1 MTPAEDDAARR
12 RALAIAW
19 RALARRDHTVAEL
32 RMRLERRG
40 VESTAAEAAVS
51 ELAEAGYL
59 DDGAFARRFV
69 DDRRRLDGWGEARIE
84 HELLRRGVRREQVE
98 QVLAGRSA
106 EAELEAARLVLASRV
121 HEPLRDDRA
130 RARAL
135 GLLVRRGYASEIA
148 HEAVRCYE
156 PTAASSDG

>member
-1 MTPAEDDAARR
+1 MTPAEDDAERR
-12 RALAIAW
+12 RALGIAW

-32 RMRLERRG
+32 RTRLERRG
-40 VESTAAEAAVS
+40 LESTAAEAAVS
-51 ELAEAGYL
+51 ELAEAGCL
-59 DDGAFARRFV
+59 DDVAFARRFV

-84 HELLRRGVRREQVE
+84 HELLRRGVERDQVE
-98 QVLAGRSA
+98 HALTGRSA
-106 EAELEAARLVLASRV
+106 EAELEAARSVLASRV

-148 HEAVRCYE
+148 HEAVRRYE
-156 PTAASSDG
+156 RSAASPEG